1 MSTPAGEI
9 DQMAAAK
16 EESVRQRPT
25 DVKINDEGSSLYG
38 DGEAADYLSIVSG
51 TADGLAT
58 PSTPGFTTGLS
69 RTTSSTDVNG
79 DFERFDQSE
88 FPPVDRLTMFDIL
101 ENLALPQRLE
111 KMQSAVHN
119 QAEKVR
125 RQRAKLASRALS
137 SKNTVDEWRK
147 KVKLNPDEQLDKY
160 RSRMKQSVDRMS
172 NRWNDA
178 KTVTLKEKISF
189 VVAVLN
195 IFISA
200 YLIGAYPEYF
210 HYWYTAQLAYFMPLR
225 WYNYHKIGFHYF
237 LADLCY
243 FTNFLLIL
251 TIWFF
256 PQSKRLFISTYC
268 LALGNNAVAIAMWR
282 NSLVFHSFDKVTSL
296 FVHIMPCATLHVLVH
311 LIPESMQREQFPA
324 IHTIKFSPPGAP
336 EHYRLWDMIIW
347 ATAPY
352 AVWQLTYHFLITVRK
367 RQKIAAGRPTSFTWL
382 KKSYRDNPL
391 GKFVLSCPESLQE
404 PAFMC
409 IQYSYALLTIIPCP
423 LWFWYRWA
431 GAAFLMVVF
440 AWASWNGA
448 TFYIDV
454 FGRRM
459 EKELEQLR
467 KEVSRM
473 TKSPE
478 LAGQESAM
486 GSPLGSPA
494 GPQGVEGAGERKMG
508 GKTSALDLGPAAG
521 EAEAAHRRGVSQDS
535 AASADG
541 PAARDG
547 LEAGSGDS
555 KEGEKKNK

>member
-1 MSTPAGEI
+1 
-9 DQMAAAK
+9 
-16 EESVRQRPT
+16 
-25 DVKINDEGSSLYG
+25 
-38 DGEAADYLSIVSG
+38 
-51 TADGLAT
+51 
-58 PSTPGFTTGLS
+58 
-69 RTTSSTDVNG
+69 
-79 DFERFDQSE
+79 
-88 FPPVDRLTMFDIL
+88 
-101 ENLALPQRLE
+101 
-111 KMQSAVHN
+111 
-119 QAEKVR
+119 
-125 RQRAKLASRALS
+125 
-137 SKNTVDEWRK
+137 
-147 KVKLNPDEQLDKY
+147 
-160 RSRMKQSVDRMS
+160 
-172 NRWNDA
+172 
-178 KTVTLKEKISF
+178 
-189 VVAVLN
+189 
-195 IFISA
+195 
-200 YLIGAYPEYF
+200 
-210 HYWYTAQLAYFMPLR
+210 
-225 WYNYHKIGFHYF
+225 
-237 LADLCY
+237 
-243 FTNFLLIL
+243 
-251 TIWFF
+251 
-256 PQSKRLFISTYC
+256 
-268 LALGNNAVAIAMWR
+268 
-282 NSLVFHSFDKVTSL
+282 
-296 FVHIMPCATLHVLVH
+296 MPCATLHVLVH